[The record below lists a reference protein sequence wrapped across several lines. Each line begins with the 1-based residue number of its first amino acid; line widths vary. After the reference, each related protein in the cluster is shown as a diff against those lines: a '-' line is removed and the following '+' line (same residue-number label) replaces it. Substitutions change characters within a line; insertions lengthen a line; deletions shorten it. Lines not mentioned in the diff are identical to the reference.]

1 MRLAAAFHAGVLG
14 VLLCGA
20 LHAASPSPGGANA
33 PLSAS
38 ESERRAAEAL
48 LGALDN
54 VVRIKVS
61 AVSNARSA
69 RTLGRE
75 REGSGVLLAQSGLV
89 LTIGY
94 LILEADTIELADNA
108 GRIVSATVAAYDHAS
123 GFGLVKP
130 AAPLTAKGI
139 AIGSSTR
146 VSEFDKLIF
155 ATHGGKGEAS
165 VATVAS
171 KRRFAGYWEYLIDDA
186 IFTIPPRGDHSG
198 AALINRD
205 GELVGI
211 GSLIVADAAAQNRR
225 SPGNMFV
232 PIDLLKPILH
242 DMTRTGRSKDS
253 LRPWIGLSTQEVDGR
268 LRVIRVQEDAPA
280 AQAGLKPGDII
291 LAIRGEAVS
300 SLEEFYGKL
309 WSMGEAGVSVPLRVL
324 QGSEVREINVRS
336 VDRMDFVRTKQA
348 L

>member
-1 MRLAAAFHAGVLG
+1 MRLAITFHAGIVILM
-14 VLLCGA
+14 LCA
-20 LHAASPSPGGANA
+20 VANAASPSPGGVNT
-33 PLSAS
+33 PLPAS
-38 ESERRAAEAL
+38 ESERRSAEAL

-94 LILEADTIELADNA
+94 LILEADTIELADNS
-108 GRIVSATVAAYDHAS
+108 GRIVSASVVAFDHAS

-130 AAPLTAKGI
+130 AAPLGAKGI
-139 AIGSSTR
+139 ALGSSIR
-146 VSEFDKLIF
+146 INEFDKLIF
-155 ATHGGKGEAS
+155 ATHGGQAGAS

-198 AALINRD
+198 AALINRE

-232 PIDLLKPILH
+232 PIDLLKPILQ
-242 DMTRTGRSKDS
+242 DMARTGRSKDS

-280 AQAGLKPGDII
+280 AQAGLQPGDII
-291 LAIRGEAVS
+291 LAIRGEPVA

-309 WSMGEAGVSVPLRVL
+309 WSMGEAGISVPLRIL

-336 VDRMDFVRTKQA
+336 VDRMEFVRPKQA